1 MISLSVQG
9 VRVTRIGLDGSAEPR
24 DDVVACDVAVCVFVN
39 DEPYRTFV
47 ASPGMAE
54 ELAWGHMFTEG
65 LISSTDEVEGMNVSP
80 TRVDVTL
87 TKPVDIQAINMGRS
101 TLLTTACGSPSR
113 TRGEK
118 AKLKKVERARKVDPV
133 LIQDI
138 IGALNERSAVF
149 RETGGTHSALLYREG
164 EGVVAFSED
173 VGRHNA
179 LDKVIG
185 AAIMRKVDLGGCI
198 LASSGR
204 LSGEMVLK
212 AVEAGIP
219 IICSVSAP
227 LLSGIRIAEAAG
239 VTLIGFVRGRR
250 MNQYTCL

>member
-1 MISLSVQG
+1 LISLSVQG
-9 VRVTRIGLDGSAEPR
+9 VRVTRIGLDGSEEPR
-24 DDVVACDVAVCVFVN
+24 DDIVARDVAVCVFVN

-47 ASPGMAE
+47 ASPGMVE
-54 ELAWGHMFTEG
+54 ELAWGHIFTEG
-65 LISSTDEVEGMNVSP
+65 LISSTDEVEGIAVSP

-87 TKPVDIQAINMGRS
+87 TKLVNIQAINMGRS
-101 TLLTTACGSPSR
+101 TLITTACGSSR
-113 TRGEK
+113 IRGEEV
-118 AKLKKVERARKVDPV
+118 KLKKVKGTRKVDPV
-133 LIQDI
+133 LIHDI
-138 IGALNERSAVF
+138 IGALNERSTVF

-185 AAIMRKVDLGGCI
+185 AAIMRKVDLGECI

-212 AVEAGIP
+212 AAKAGIP
-219 IICSVSAP
+219 VICSVSAP
-227 LLSGIRIAEAAG
+227 LLSGIRIAEEAG
-239 VTLIGFVRGRR
+239 VTLIGFVRGHR

>member
-1 MISLSVQG
+1 LISLSVQG
-9 VRVTRIGLDGSAEPR
+9 IKVVRLSLDGSAEQR
-24 DDVVACDVAVCVFVN
+24 DDVVARDLAVCLFVN
-39 DEPYRTFV
+39 DEPYRTFI
-47 ASPGMAE
+47 ASPGMVE

-65 LISSTDEVEGMNVSP
+65 LIGSTDEVEGMTVSP

-87 TKPVDIQAINMGRS
+87 KKHVDIQTMNMGRS
-101 TLLTTACGSPSR
+101 TLLTTACGSSSR
-113 TRGEK
+113 IQAEEVKQSK
-118 AKLKKVERARKVDPV
+118 AKGARRVDPA
-133 LIQDI
+133 LIHNI
-138 IGALNERSAVF
+138 IRALNEMSALF
-149 RETGGTHSALLYREG
+149 RETGGTHSALLYKEG

-185 AAIMRKVDLGGCI
+185 AAIMQRVNLGECI

-204 LSGEMVLK
+204 LAGEMVLK
-212 AVEAGIP
+212 AVKAGIP
-219 IICSVSAP
+219 TICSVSAP
-227 LLSGIRIAEAAG
+227 LHSGIVIAEAAG

>member
-24 DDVVACDVAVCVFVN
+24 DDVVARDVAVCIFVN

-47 ASPGMAE
+47 ASPGMVE

-65 LISSTDEVEGMNVSP
+65 LISSTDEVERMAVSS

-87 TKPVDIQAINMGRS
+87 NKPVDIQAINMERS
-101 TLLTTACGSPSR
+101 TLLTTACGSSSR
-113 TRGEK
+113 IHGEEV
-118 AKLKKVERARKVDPV
+118 KLKKVKGARKVDPV
-133 LIQDI
+133 LIHDI
-138 IGALNERSAVF
+138 IGALNERSTVF

-185 AAIMRKVDLGGCI
+185 AAIMRKVDLGECI

-204 LSGEMVLK
+204 LSGEMILK

>member
-1 MISLSVQG
+1 LISLSVQG

-24 DDVVACDVAVCVFVN
+24 DDIVARDVAVCVFVN
-39 DEPYRTFV
+39 DEPFRTLV
-47 ASPGMAE
+47 ASPGMVE

-65 LISSTDEVEGMNVSP
+65 LISSTDEVEGMIASP

-101 TLLTTACGSPSR
+101 TLLTTACGSSSR
-113 TRGEK
+113 TQGEEV
-118 AKLKKVERARKVDPV
+118 KLNKVKPVKIDPALV
-133 LIQDI
+133 HDI
-138 IGALNERSAVF
+138 IGALNERSTVF

-185 AAIMRKVDLGGCI
+185 AAIMKKVDLGECI

-204 LSGEMVLK
+204 LAGEMVLK
-212 AVEAGIP
+212 AAKAGIP
-219 IICSVSAP
+219 VICSVSAP
-227 LLSGIRIAEAAG
+227 LLSGIRIAEASG

>member
-1 MISLSVQG
+1 LSVQG
-9 VRVTRIGLDGSAEPR
+9 VRVTRIGLDGSAEPQ
-24 DDVVACDVAVCVFVN
+24 DDVVARDVAVCIFVN
-39 DEPYRTFV
+39 DEPYRTLV
-47 ASPGMAE
+47 ASPGMVE

-65 LISSTDEVEGMNVSP
+65 LISSTDEVEGMIVSP

-101 TLLTTACGSPSR
+101 TLLTTACGSSLR
-113 TRGEK
+113 TQGEEI
-118 AKLKKVERARKVDPV
+118 KLNKVKPLKIDPALV
-133 LIQDI
+133 HDI
-138 IGALNERSAVF
+138 IGALNERSTVF

-185 AAIMRKVDLGGCI
+185 AAIMRKVDLGECI

-204 LSGEMVLK
+204 LAGEMVLK
-212 AVEAGIP
+212 AAKAGIP
-219 IICSVSAP
+219 VICSVSAP

>member
-1 MISLSVQG
+1 LISLSVQG
-9 VRVTRIGLDGSAEPR
+9 VRVNRIGLDGSAEPR
-24 DDVVACDVAVCVFVN
+24 DDVVARDVAVCLFVN
-39 DEPYRTFV
+39 DEPYRTFI

-54 ELAWGHMFTEG
+54 ELAWGHIFTEG
-65 LISSTDEVEGMNVSP
+65 LISSTDDVEGMTVSP

-87 TKPVDIQAINMGRS
+87 KNPVDIRAVNMGRS
-101 TLLTTACGSPSR
+101 TLLTMACGSSSII
-113 TRGEK
+113 RGEE
-118 AKLKKVERARKVDPV
+118 AKLKKVKGGGKVYPV
-133 LIQDI
+133 LIHDI
-138 IGALNERSAVF
+138 IGALNERSTVF

-164 EGVVAFSED
+164 DGVVAFSED

-185 AAIMRKVDLGGCI
+185 AAIIKKMDLGDCI

-212 AVEAGIP
+212 AASAGIP
-219 IICSVSAP
+219 VICSVSAP
-227 LLSGIRIAEAAG
+227 LLSGIRIAEEAG

-250 MNQYTCL
+250 MNQYTRL